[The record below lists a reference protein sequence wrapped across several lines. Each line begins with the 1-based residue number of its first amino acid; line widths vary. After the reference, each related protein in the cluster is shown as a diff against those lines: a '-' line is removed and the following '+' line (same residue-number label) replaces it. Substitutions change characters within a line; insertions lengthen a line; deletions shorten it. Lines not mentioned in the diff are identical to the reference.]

1 MSYVKLS
8 RKYARS
14 LFLCC
19 AGFLL
24 KMNESSDWSLSR
36 WHYICVNHDNVM
48 SWLLRPGHD
57 MHLFSKKER
66 FVMKTSKVLIPW
78 VGKYTKPT
86 NPSNVKYGVNKGNVD
101 ICSVILGSSADRLQ
115 VNIRQIGITSNTLTK
130 AWYLLARSLRS
141 LELSTTHLCILPCC
155 FVVDIVNQW
164 SIGLYCAY
172 RWL

>member
-1 MSYVKLS
+1 MQSQIPARLTFSCASICSYFYLICLYFLKAPRFRLNGFFCFIMVGWICLNSFWLVYASLWCSGKWTWTWSMSYVKLS

-57 MHLFSKKER
+57 MHLISKKER
-66 FVMKTSKVLIPW
+66 FVMKTSKVLIISRKVYQAYQP
-78 VGKYTKPT
+78 
-86 NPSNVKYGVNKGNVD
+86 
-101 ICSVILGSSADRLQ
+101 LQ
-115 VNIRQIGITSNTLTK
+115 CQI
-130 AWYLLARSLRS
+130 WCQQR
-141 LELSTTHLCILPCC
+141 
-155 FVVDIVNQW
+155 
-164 SIGLYCAY
+164 
-172 RWL
+172 